1 MSDLVLKE
9 LLREERRRK
18 SEKNKDKPR
27 ERSRDKKD
35 KPRERSEKPE
45 RADRSE
51 KPERADRTKRR
62 SHRNKEGKRE
72 ARVENKEKF
81 MFLYEDFE
89 GDLHLDLKKVESDTC
104 KIFPVYFTGWNQN
117 LTEESITKV
126 DGKWT
131 SEYEERSWLTVIF
144 SEDKNVS
151 VEPFDMEDVAVYNG
165 KFFHCQDDLIDYIK
179 ENGCDY
185 LDITR

>member
-35 KPRERSEKPE
+35 KPRDRSDKPRSEKPE
-45 RADRSE
+45 RSEKKDRS
-51 KPERADRTKRR
+51 RRT
-62 SHRNKEGKRE
+62 HRNKEGKRE
-72 ARVENKEKF
+72 ARVEDKEKF

-89 GDLHLDLKKVESDTC
+89 GDLHLDLKNVESDTC

-126 DGKWT
+126 DGQWT

-165 KFFHCQDDLIDYIK
+165 KFFHCQDDLIDHIK

>member
-18 SEKNKDKPR
+18 SEKTREKSRDKGR
-27 ERSRDKKD
+27 DRSRDN
-35 KPRERSEKPE
+35 PRDRPRSEKPE
-45 RADRSE
+45 RSDKA
-51 KPERADRTKRR
+51 KRR

-72 ARVENKEKF
+72 AKVEDKEKF
-81 MFLYEDFE
+81 MFLYEDFD
-89 GDLHLDLKKVESDTC
+89 GNLHLDLKNIESDTC
-104 KIFPVYFTGWNQN
+104 KIFPVYFTGWNEN

-131 SEYEERSWLTVIF
+131 SEYEDRSWLTVIF

-185 LDITR
+185 LDISR